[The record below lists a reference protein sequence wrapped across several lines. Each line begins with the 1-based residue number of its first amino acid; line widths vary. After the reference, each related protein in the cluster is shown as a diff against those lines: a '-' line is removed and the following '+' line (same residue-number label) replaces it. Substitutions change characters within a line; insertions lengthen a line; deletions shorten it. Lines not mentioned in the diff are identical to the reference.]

1 MAVTVQRFQKAFPE
15 FKETEYQLIQQKL
28 NQAILRLNATVFGD
42 FLDDSVMLLTAH
54 LLAISPMGE
63 KARLNKDMSDTIYNR
78 ELKQIKKEVTIGIGR
93 NS

>member
-15 FKETEYQLIQQKL
+15 FKGTEYQLVQQKL
-28 NQAILRLNATVFGD
+28 NHAILRLNATVFGT
-42 FLDDSVMLLTAH
+42 FLDDAVMLLTAH

-63 KARLNKDMSDTIYNR
+63 KVRLNKDMSDTIYNR